1 MRGVKFL
8 LLIFLLYLFAHSP
21 LVPTFGVLGR
31 MSHQF
36 GIYILY
42 IIAIFHYL
50 WKPQKYSYYFRKVKT
65 EFTIFLFIVLYVFLR
80 TLAEG
85 DGEVL
90 TIHIKAL
97 LELFLIPFYFIIYCN
112 SIKVN
117 EERDFIRLFLYLGCV
132 GAVITTACVM
142 SPSFNDY
149 VRDRFLHLT
158 ERDFLFDIDFRGF
171 GISTGLTYEYG
182 IIQGVIIALGL
193 SYIRD
198 NKWFLFFIPL
208 MVLSIM
214 LNARTGMVVAF
225 SGLIIF
231 MVDKKIHVGTIFIV
245 AIFLLV
251 FYSNMEY
258 YMSNLGLNRGSED
271 FIESFAEEIEKVSST
286 GDFKDTTLG
295 ALFRMMILPDNFV
308 DWIIG
313 RGYYAFGVQGA
324 KNTDVGFALQLNYGG
339 LLYVIPLYYLII
351 RFTKKLFKL
360 GLVKL
365 AVLFIMT
372 FFIAN
377 FKGPYL
383 PESGMFRLLV
393 LISIYYFTKPREV
406 KI

>member
-1 MRGVKFL
+1 
-8 LLIFLLYLFAHSP
+8 
-21 LVPTFGVLGR
+21 
-31 MSHQF
+31 
-36 GIYILY
+36 
-42 IIAIFHYL
+42 
-50 WKPQKYSYYFRKVKT
+50 
-65 EFTIFLFIVLYVFLR
+65 
-80 TLAEG
+80 
-85 DGEVL
+85 
-90 TIHIKAL
+90 
-97 LELFLIPFYFIIYCN
+97 
-112 SIKVN
+112 
-117 EERDFIRLFLYLGCV
+117 
-132 GAVITTACVM
+132 
-142 SPSFNDY
+142 
-149 VRDRFLHLT
+149 
-158 ERDFLFDIDFRGF
+158 
-171 GISTGLTYEYG
+171 
-182 IIQGVIIALGL
+182 
-193 SYIRD
+193 
-198 NKWFLFFIPL
+198 
-208 MVLSIM
+208 
-214 LNARTGMVVAF
+214 
-225 SGLIIF
+225 
-231 MVDKKIHVGTIFIV
+231 
-245 AIFLLV
+245 
-251 FYSNMEY
+251 
-258 YMSNLGLNRGSED
+258 MSNLGLNRGSED